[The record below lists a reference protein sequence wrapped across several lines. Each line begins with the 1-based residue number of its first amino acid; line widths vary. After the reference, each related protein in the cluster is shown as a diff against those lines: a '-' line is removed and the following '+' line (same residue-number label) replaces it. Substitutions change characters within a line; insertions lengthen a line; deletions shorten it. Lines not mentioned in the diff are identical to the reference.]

1 MAALKKWNM
10 FLFTKSN
17 TRDTHTAT
25 KSSDICKEIL
35 NRFKPEKKQTYI
47 LMDQTGVWNELLIK
61 VFLLA
66 AVTAIKIM
74 RQQMLT
80 TASFLKCF

>member
-1 MAALKKWNM
+1 MCVY
-10 FLFTKSN
+10 
-17 TRDTHTAT
+17 
-25 KSSDICKEIL
+25 IYIY
-35 NRFKPEKKQTYI
+35 TYI
-47 LMDQTGVWNELLIK
+47 YTYK

-74 RQQMLT
+74 RQQMLM

>member
-1 MAALKKWNM
+1 
-10 FLFTKSN
+10 
-17 TRDTHTAT
+17 
-25 KSSDICKEIL
+25 
-35 NRFKPEKKQTYI
+35 
-47 LMDQTGVWNELLIK
+47 MDQTGVRNELLIK

-74 RQQMLT
+74 RQQMLAM